1 VVVVFIMSS
10 EDTWNPDTVV

>member
-1 VVVVFIMSS
+1 VVVVRIMSS